1 MPIGSASIAGMRVL
15 IVDDEPLARNRLRRL
30 LIEMSPVPSAIQE
43 AANAAEALR
52 TIDSAASMAVPFDV
66 VLLDIHMPGQTGL
79 ELAQTLHTLP
89 HAPAVV
95 FVTAHTQHAL
105 SAFEVS
111 ATDYLTKPV
120 RRERLAAAL
129 QKVELLAQ
137 GKSAQ
142 TAQNAE
148 SAQGSAD
155 EALLITD
162 RGRSERVRLADV
174 VYFKSELKY
183 VTVRTN
189 THEYLWTG
197 SLNELEQRYADRY
210 LRVHRNALVM
220 PAAIR
225 SLEKMQ
231 DAEDADGWQLHLFG
245 IADTLRV
252 SRRQLPLVRALL
264 TNKPTPVRA
273 SR

>member
-1 MPIGSASIAGMRVL
+1 MRVL

-148 SAQGSAD
+148 AAQGSAD

-231 DAEDADGWQLHLFG
+231 DTEDADGWQLHLFG